1 MAVLVRTLIRFG
13 ARVLVSALFAGNAA
27 VCAALTSAAA
37 EEMACCKAGHLTC
50 GKMTSA
56 SDCCK
61 SQQRAAPTIAVA
73 KHPDLAVVLALPAS
87 APAPFAFVPTC
98 RRSAPAAGLLKRPH
112 DPPHLHTF
120 SLLI

>member
-1 MAVLVRTLIRFG
+1 MTALV
-13 ARVLVSALFAGNAA
+13 AANVA
-27 VCAALTSAAA
+27 VCAAGRTQAQ
-37 EEMACCKAGHLTC
+37 EMACCKAGHRTC

-61 SQQRAAPTIAVA
+61 SKERSSPTAAVT
-73 KHPDLAVVLALPAS
+73 KQPDAVVEIALPAGVPALFQPD
-87 APAPFAFVPTC
+87 APQ
-98 RRSAPAAGLLKRPH
+98 GLATPVCATLKRPH